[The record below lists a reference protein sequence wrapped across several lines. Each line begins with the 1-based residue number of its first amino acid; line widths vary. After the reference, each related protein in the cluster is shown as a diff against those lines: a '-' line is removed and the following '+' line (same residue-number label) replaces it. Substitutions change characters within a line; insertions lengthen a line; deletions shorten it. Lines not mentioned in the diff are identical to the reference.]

1 MINLQENMD
10 KQGIRTTQKGVC
22 CVCEKPIVG
31 QVVTALGKN
40 HYFAFEKKLHILII
54 KLLPNPPKL
63 HILDRLYN
71 SDLGKTF
78 HSEHFTCHHCNQELG
93 TRNFFERDGVPYC
106 EADYHLLFSPR
117 YKLVRRIP

>member
-40 HYFAFEKKLHILII
+40 HYLVLEKKEYVDNIN
-54 KLLPNPPKL
+54 LPSK
-63 HILDRLYN
+63 HMKY
-71 SDLGKTF
+71 
-78 HSEHFTCHHCNQELG
+78 CNI
-93 TRNFFERDGVPYC
+93 DKCYV
-106 EADYHLLFSPR
+106 
-117 YKLVRRIP
+117 IMI